1 MGYIKASL
9 EISLPLPLFVR
20 PLEFVA
26 GASLFHW
33 GHSTLPFRFLLLPFV
48 RRDLRDGKA
57 VFFFTGKPAFL
68 LPVVVQVFVVAV
80 KNGLVD
86 HFGRGYGFFQSGQ
99 RFSPRV
105 IVVEEGMDDTVAR
118 EKRNSLLQIR
128 YRVEYGG
135 IKLRRQDT
143 LYRESR

>member
-1 MGYIKASL
+1 MARLFFLHWQACVSPASSRSGL
-9 EISLPLPLFVR
+9 CSR
-20 PLEFVA
+20 
-26 GASLFHW
+26 G
-33 GHSTLPFRFLLLPFV
+33 
-48 RRDLRDGKA
+48 
-57 VFFFTGKPAFL
+57 
-68 LPVVVQVFVVAV
+68 

-135 IKLRRQDT
+135 INRWRQVT
-143 LYRESR
+143 FQREIR